1 MKKNFFAERFRFLV
15 NVRDK
20 YNKSLTTI
28 YEMIYSIM
36 YRVNDNYTHG
46 IFTQNKLTNYFNSLE
61 EILNEFKWLSL
72 PLSIKDIRE
81 ISIHK
86 LNKIVTGLNEKIQNI
101 CQDCGASSIDDTFYI
116 ATGNRL
122 DTVMQ
127 GKSEEYNKL
136 LKFFNKMYVPTS
148 YKIYRNSSKES
159 SKDLTVYKGKTNNSD
174 KSPNETDE
182 LSYDYY
188 NIGMLD
194 FPSCK
199 PLIKKNTSMI
209 EHINGARIYIPYDTL
224 VYKKGKTPS
233 ISNNFI
239 VMNGYFLNDSLNLSR
254 VGGTIGRKNK
264 EIIKDLKSININDSF
279 KYGYLEQMSIRDFLV
294 YSNNDIVEKILAAH
308 NKLNKLKEKTIST
321 LVKEFLNKTV
331 EGQRDILTLFLL
343 VKDNIEVQYLA
354 YLMYDMISNESYL
367 LKPQP
372 LAENVYNSLHWSIQ
386 KIFKAAVKSVTQYSK
401 NIIDFSEEDIPY
413 EKRIFL
419 MKVPK
424 SVKVKAMDKYKEISN
439 KGSDSSTKSQQY
451 LDGLLRVPFGNYK
464 KEKILC
470 ELDNFRDNIDNF
482 LMEMKSILKS
492 FPDLETLKL
501 PENGKAMSNDINVFL
516 NKFNSKLETL
526 VTGLVSE
533 EQVNDTEFVKANLST
548 LDKLKVPELKKLVKK
563 VNNLCKNDNSLTIN
577 EKQKKKDLVTSL
589 LDSISVQVNINV
601 KKNIFYT
608 LSQNESLSQ
617 SDNANTLDLLNNK
630 FSTLTEG
637 WNNYNLDAK
646 QYVADV
652 KQTLDNA
659 VYQQNEAKLEIERI
673 VAQWINGDM
682 KGYCFGFEG
691 PPGTGKT
698 SLAKKGIA
706 NVLKDADG
714 NTRPFAFI
722 AVGGSS
728 NASTL
733 EGHSYTYVGSTW
745 GKIVDI
751 LIETK
756 CMNPIIYIDELD
768 KISQTENGREIIGIL
783 THLTDATQNDQFT
796 DKYFAGIDIDLSKVL
811 FIFSYNDFSRI
822 DPILADRIH
831 RIKFRHLSKKDKVHI
846 IENYILPE
854 VLETVGFNTTE
865 VNFTEGTIEYIINTY
880 TYEAGVRKIKEKI
893 FDIVR
898 EINLRCLTKSN
909 LDRPITINTELVQE
923 IFANKP
929 KVTHK
934 VIAPKPH
941 IGLVNG
947 LYATTV
953 GVGGITIIETF
964 KMLADSKFALT
975 LTGQQGDV
983 MKESMTCAKTVAWN
997 LLPDE
1002 YRKKN
1007 IKDCDDNGN
1016 FGIHIHCPEAATPK
1030 DGPSAGAAITLALVS
1045 LLTGIPVNN
1054 KVALTGEI
1062 DLNGS
1067 VHIIGGLDIKIDG
1080 GKQAG
1085 VETILCPKQ
1094 NHDDLEI
1101 IKLEKPE
1108 ILEGIKIVEVETIW
1122 EVLEL
1127 ALMDNDLEFQ
1137 RYIG

>member
-1 MKKNFFAERFRFLV
+1 MKDSFLAERFRFLV
-15 NVRDK
+15 KVRNK
-20 YNKSLTTI
+20 YNQSLNTI

-36 YRVNDNYTHG
+36 YRVNDNYNQG
-46 IFTQNKLTNYFNSLE
+46 IFTQNKLTNYFTSLE
-61 EILNEFKWLSL
+61 EILLEFKSLNL
-72 PLSIKDIRE
+72 PLTISDIKKIG
-81 ISIHK
+81 ILK
-86 LNKIVTGLNEKIQNI
+86 LNKTVTGLNEKIQNI
-101 CQDCGASSIDDTFYI
+101 CQDCGATNIDDTFYI

-122 DTVMQ
+122 DTVMK

-136 LKFFNKMYVPTS
+136 LRFFNKMYVPTS

-159 SKDLTVYKGKTNNSD
+159 SKDLTIYKGKGKD
-174 KSPNETDE
+174 KDDFENDE

-209 EHINGARIYIPYDTL
+209 EHINGARIYIPYDTI
-224 VYKKGKTPS
+224 VYKKGKSPT

-254 VGGTIGRKNK
+254 IGGTIGRKNK
-264 EIIKDLKSININDSF
+264 EIMRDLVSININDSF

-294 YSNNDIVEKILAAH
+294 YSNSDLIDKILVAY

-321 LVKEFLNKTV
+321 LVKEFLNKSI
-331 EGQRDILTLFLL
+331 EGQREILTLFLL

-372 LAENVYNSLHWSIQ
+372 LAESVYNSLHWSVQ
-386 KIFKAAVKSVTQYSK
+386 KIFKTAVKTVTQYSK

-451 LDGLLRVPFGNYK
+451 LDGLLRIPFGNYR
-464 KEKILC
+464 KEKILT
-470 ELDNFRDNIDNF
+470 ELDNFRDDIDNF
-482 LMEMKSILKS
+482 LMEMKSLIKN
-492 FPDLETLKL
+492 FPSLQEAPKL
-501 PENGKAMSNDINVFL
+501 PEKAKSNDINSFIIQ
-516 NKFNSKLETL
+516 FNEKIETL
-526 VTGLVSE
+526 VNQVISDEQINSKEYVKSQLVS
-533 EQVNDTEFVKANLST
+533 
-548 LDKLKVPELKKLVKK
+548 LDKLKVSELKALVKQ
-563 VNNLCKNDNSLTIN
+563 VNDLLKNDVAIN
-577 EKQKKKDLVTSL
+577 EKQKKKDLVNAL
-589 LDSISVQVNINV
+589 L
-601 KKNIFYT
+601 
-608 LSQNESLSQ
+608 ESLY
-617 SDNANTLDLLNNK
+617 NTDHLVLKKTLFYILNRNENLSNGENLNQLDIINNK
-630 FSTLTEG
+630 FQNVIEN
-637 WNNYNLDAK
+637 WNGYNKDTK
-646 QYVADV
+646 KYIADV
-652 KQTLDNA
+652 KQTLNNA

-673 VAQWINGDM
+673 VAQWINGEM

-706 NVLKDADG
+706 HILKDSNG
-714 NTRPFAFI
+714 ETRPFAFI

-783 THLTDATQNDQFT
+783 THLTDSTQNDQFT
-796 DKYFAGIDIDLSKVL
+796 DKYFSGIDIDLSKVL

-854 VLETVGFNTTE
+854 VLDTVGFNNSE
-865 VNFTEGTIEYIINTY
+865 LVFSPGTIEYIINNY
-880 TYEAGVRKIKEKI
+880 TYEAGVRKLKEKI
-893 FDIVR
+893 FDIIR

-909 LDRPITINTELVQE
+909 LKRPITVDTDLVKE
-923 IFANKP
+923 IFSNKP

-934 VIAPKPH
+934 LIAPKPH

-1002 YRKKN
+1002 FRKKN
-1007 IKDCDDNGN
+1007 IKECEDNGN

-1030 DGPSAGAAITLALVS
+1030 DGPSAGAAITLAIVS

-1094 NHDDLEI
+1094 NHNDLEI
-1101 IKLEKPE
+1101 IQLEKPE

-1122 EVLEL
+1122 EVLDL
-1127 ALMDNDLEFQ
+1127 ALMENDLEFQ

>member
-1 MKKNFFAERFRFLV
+1 MKDSFLVERFRFLV
-15 NVRDK
+15 KTRDK
-20 YNKSLTTI
+20 YNQSLTTI
-28 YEMIYSIM
+28 YNMLYSIM
-36 YRVNDNYTHG
+36 FRVNDNYSQG
-46 IFTQNKLTNYFNSLE
+46 IFTQNKLTNYFTSLE
-61 EILNEFKWLSL
+61 EISFEFKSLNL
-72 PLSIKDIRE
+72 PLTVKDITE
-81 ISIHK
+81 ITILK
-86 LNKIVTGLNEKIQNI
+86 LNKIVTRLNEKIQAI
-101 CQDCGASSIDDTFYI
+101 CQECGAKNIDDTFYI

-122 DTVMQ
+122 TTVMN
-127 GKSEEYNKL
+127 GKSEEYTKL
-136 LKFFNKMYVPTS
+136 LLFFNKMYVPTS
-148 YKIYRNSSKES
+148 YKIYRNSNKEN
-159 SKDLTVYKGKTNNSD
+159 SKDLTLYKNNPSD
-174 KSPNETDE
+174 EPDE

-209 EHINGARIYIPYDTL
+209 EHINGARIYIPYDTI
-224 VYKKGKTPS
+224 VYKKNKNPS
-233 ISNNFI
+233 ISNNFL
-239 VMNGYFLNDSLNLSR
+239 VMNGYFINDSLNLSR
-254 VGGTIGRKNK
+254 IGGTIGRKNR
-264 EIIKDLKSININDSF
+264 EIIKDLVSININNSF
-279 KYGYLEQMSIRDFLV
+279 KYGYLDQMSIRDFLV
-294 YSNNDIVEKILAAH
+294 YSNNDIIEKILVAH

-321 LVKEFLNKTV
+321 LVKEFLNKSI
-331 EGQRDILTLFLL
+331 EGQREILTLFLL

-372 LAENVYNSLHWSIQ
+372 LAENVYNSLHWTIQ
-386 KIFKAAVKSVTQYSK
+386 KIFKTAVKSVTQYSK
-401 NIIDFSEEDIPY
+401 HIIDFSEEDIPY

-451 LDGLLRVPFGNYK
+451 LDGLLRIPFGNYR
-464 KEKILC
+464 KEKILMD
-470 ELDNFRDNIDNF
+470 LDNFKEEVSNF
-482 LMEMKSILKS
+482 LMEMKSLLKN
-492 FPDLETLKL
+492 FPDLDNIKLTDDLK
-501 PENGKAMSNDINVFL
+501 SNDINNFL
-516 NKFNSKLETL
+516 LDFNKTLETL
-526 VTGLVSE
+526 INSKISD
-533 EQVNDTEFVKANLST
+533 EQINDPDYVKSQLSF
-548 LDKLKVPELKKLVKK
+548 LDKIKVPELKMKVKLV
-563 VNNLCKNDNSLTIN
+563 NNILKEHNSPIN
-577 EKQKKKDLVTSL
+577 EKQKKKDLINSL
-589 LDSISVQVNINV
+589 LNSILNTQ
-601 KKNIFYT
+601 
-608 LSQNESLSQ
+608 SLSLKKCIYYNITGDQ
-617 SDNANTLDLLNNK
+617 NFTDVEVSNSLDIINTK
-630 FSTLTEG
+630 FITLTDN
-637 WNNYNLDAK
+637 WNTYNLDIK
-646 QYVADV
+646 SYITDV
-652 KQTLDNA
+652 KKTLDSA

-706 NVLKDADG
+706 NILKDSDG

-783 THLTDATQNDQFT
+783 THLTDSSQNDQFT

-846 IENYILPE
+846 IDNYILPE
-854 VLETVGFNTTE
+854 VLETVGFNKDE
-865 VNFTEGTIEYIINTY
+865 VKFNKGTIEYIINNY
-880 TYEAGVRKIKEKI
+880 TYEAGVRKLKEKI
-893 FDIVR
+893 FDIIR
-898 EINLRCLTKSN
+898 EINLRCITKSN
-909 LDRPITINTELVQE
+909 LERPIIISTEIVKE
-923 IFANKP
+923 IFSNKP

-934 VIAPKPH
+934 LIAPKPH

-953 GVGGITIIETF
+953 GIGGITIIETF

-997 LLPDE
+997 LLPED
-1002 YRKKN
+1002 YKKKA
-1007 IKDCDDNGN
+1007 IKECEDNGN

-1067 VHIIGGLDIKIDG
+1067 VHMIGGLDIKIDG

-1094 NHDDLEI
+1094 NHNDLEI
-1101 IKLEKPE
+1101 IQLEKPE
-1108 ILEGIKIVEVETIW
+1108 ILEGIKIIEVETIW
-1122 EVLEL
+1122 EVLNH
-1127 ALMDNDLEFQ
+1127 ALMDNDLKFQ
-1137 RYIG
+1137 KYIG

>member
-1 MKKNFFAERFRFLV
+1 MKDSFLVERFRFLV
-15 NVRDK
+15 KVRNK
-20 YNKSLTTI
+20 YNQSLNTI

-36 YRVNDNYTHG
+36 YRVNDNYNQG
-46 IFTQNKLTNYFNSLE
+46 IFTQNKLTNYFTSLE
-61 EILNEFKWLSL
+61 EILLEFKSLNL
-72 PLSIKDIRE
+72 PLTISDIKKIG
-81 ISIHK
+81 ILK

-101 CQDCGASSIDDTFYI
+101 CQDCGATNIDDTFYI

-122 DTVMQ
+122 DTVMK

-136 LKFFNKMYVPTS
+136 LRFFNKMYVPTS

-159 SKDLTVYKGKTNNSD
+159 SKDLTIYKGKGKD
-174 KSPNETDE
+174 KDDFEHDE
-182 LSYDYY
+182 MSYDYY

-209 EHINGARIYIPYDTL
+209 EHINGARIYIPYDTI
-224 VYKKGKTPS
+224 VYKKGKSPS

-254 VGGTIGRKNK
+254 IGGTIGRKNK
-264 EIIKDLKSININDSF
+264 EIIRDLVSININDSF

-294 YSNNDIVEKILAAH
+294 YSNSDLIDKILVAY

-321 LVKEFLNKTV
+321 LVKEFLNKSI
-331 EGQRDILTLFLL
+331 EGQREVLTLFLL

-372 LAENVYNSLHWSIQ
+372 LAESVYNSLHWSVQ
-386 KIFKAAVKSVTQYSK
+386 KIFKTAVKTVTHYSK

-451 LDGLLRVPFGNYK
+451 LDGLLRIPFGNYK
-464 KEKILC
+464 KEKILT
-470 ELDNFRDNIDNF
+470 ELDNFRDDIDNF
-482 LMEMKSILKS
+482 LMEMKSLIKN
-492 FPDLETLKL
+492 FPSLQEAPKL
-501 PENGKAMSNDINVFL
+501 PEKAKSNDINSFIIQ
-516 NKFNSKLETL
+516 FNEKIETL
-526 VTGLVSE
+526 VNQVISDEQINSKEYVKSQLVS
-533 EQVNDTEFVKANLST
+533 
-548 LDKLKVPELKKLVKK
+548 LDKLKVSELKTLVKQ
-563 VNNLCKNDNSLTIN
+563 VNDLLKNDVAIN
-577 EKQKKKDLVTSL
+577 EKQKKKDLLNALLESL
-589 LDSISVQVNINV
+589 YNTDHLML
-601 KKNIFYT
+601 KKTIFYILNRNEN
-608 LSQNESLSQ
+608 LSNGENLNQ
-617 SDNANTLDLLNNK
+617 LDIINNK
-630 FSTLTEG
+630 FQNVIEN
-637 WNNYNLDAK
+637 WNYYNKDTK
-646 QYVADV
+646 KYIADV
-652 KQTLDNA
+652 KQTLNNA

-673 VAQWINGDM
+673 VAQWINGEM

-706 NVLKDADG
+706 NILKDSDG
-714 NTRPFAFI
+714 ETRPFAFI

-783 THLTDATQNDQFT
+783 THLTDSTQNDQFT
-796 DKYFAGIDIDLSKVL
+796 DKYFSGIDIDLSKVL

-854 VLETVGFNTTE
+854 VLDTVGFNDNE
-865 VNFTEGTIEYIINTY
+865 LVFSQDTIEYIINNY
-880 TYEAGVRKIKEKI
+880 TYEAGVRKLKEKI
-893 FDIVR
+893 FDIIR

-909 LDRPITINTELVQE
+909 LQRPITVSTELVKE
-923 IFANKP
+923 IFSNKP
-929 KVTHK
+929 RVTHK
-934 VIAPKPH
+934 LIAPKPH

-1002 YRKKN
+1002 YRKKS
-1007 IKDCDDNGN
+1007 IKDCEDNGN

-1030 DGPSAGAAITLALVS
+1030 DGPSAGAAITLAIVS

-1094 NHDDLEI
+1094 NHNDLEI
-1101 IKLEKPE
+1101 IQLEKPE

-1122 EVLEL
+1122 EVLDL
-1127 ALMDNDLEFQ
+1127 ALMENDLEFQ

>member
-1 MKKNFFAERFRFLV
+1 MKENFLIERFRFLLHI
-15 NVRDK
+15 RDK
-20 YNKSLTTI
+20 YNQSLNTI
-28 YEMIYSIM
+28 YNMIYSIM
-36 YRVNDNYTHG
+36 FRVNESYNQG
-46 IFTQNKLTNYFNSLE
+46 IFNQNKLTNYFTQLE
-61 EILNEFKWLSL
+61 EISNEFKSL
-72 PLSIKDIRE
+72 NMPLSIKDIKE
-81 ISIHK
+81 ILISN
-86 LNKIVTGLNEKIQNI
+86 LNKIVTRLNEKLQNI
-101 CQDCGASSIDDTFYI
+101 CQECGAKSIDDTFYI

-122 DTVMQ
+122 STVMS
-127 GKSEEYNKL
+127 GKSDEYSKL
-136 LKFFNKMYVPTS
+136 LKFFNKMYSPNS
-148 YKIYRNSSKES
+148 YKIYRNSSKEN
-159 SKDLTVYKGKTNNSD
+159 SKDVTIYNKKN
-174 KSPNETDE
+174 DE
-182 LSYDYY
+182 PDEMSYDYY

-199 PLIKKNTSMI
+199 PLIKKNTSMV
-209 EHINGARIYIPYDTL
+209 EHINGARIYIPYNTV
-224 VYKKGKTPS
+224 VYDSKKSTKV
-233 ISNNFI
+233 ISNNFL
-239 VMNGYFLNDSLNLSR
+239 VMNGYFVTDSLNLSR
-254 VGGTIGRKNK
+254 IGGTIGRKNR
-264 EIIKDLKSININDSF
+264 EIIKELQSVNISKSF
-279 KYGYLEQMSIRDFLV
+279 KMGYLEQMSIRDFLV
-294 YSNNDIVEKILAAH
+294 YSNSDIIEKILVAY
-308 NKLNKLKEKTIST
+308 NKLNKLKEKTISA
-321 LVKEFLNKTV
+321 LVKDFLNKSI
-331 EGQRDILTLFLL
+331 EGQREILTLFLL

-372 LAENVYNSLHWSIQ
+372 LAESVYNSLHWTIQ
-386 KIFKAAVKSVTQYSK
+386 KIFKTAIKSVTQYSK

-424 SVKVKAMDKYKEISN
+424 SVKIKAMDKYKEISN

-451 LDGLLRVPFGNYK
+451 LDGLLRIPFGNYK
-464 KEKILC
+464 KERILT
-470 ELDNFRDNIDNF
+470 ELDNFKESIKNF
-482 LMEMKSILKS
+482 SIEMKSIIKGFQNLS
-492 FPDLETLKL
+492 VISLPDDAK
-501 PENGKAMSNDINVFL
+501 SNDIDIFISTFKERLNENTSNIITEEHVQESEFIENKLVFL
-516 NKFNSKLETL
+516 E
-526 VTGLVSE
+526 
-533 EQVNDTEFVKANLST
+533 
-548 LDKLKVPELKKLVKK
+548 KLKVVNLKEIVKRVNILVGTQ
-563 VNNLCKNDNSLTIN
+563 VIN
-577 EKQKKKDLVTSL
+577 EKQKKKDLISSL
-589 LDSISVQVNINV
+589 KLLVNNSTNNSIKKELLNTILNPNYSKEKTKNLDVIINKFTALRENWNEYHENSRNYVVDV
-601 KKNIFYT
+601 KK
-608 LSQNESLSQ
+608 
-617 SDNANTLDLLNNK
+617 
-630 FSTLTEG
+630 
-637 WNNYNLDAK
+637 
-646 QYVADV
+646 
-652 KQTLDNA
+652 TLDNA

-673 VAQWINGDM
+673 VAQWINGEM

-706 NVLKDADG
+706 KILKDSDE

-783 THLTDATQNDQFT
+783 THLTDSTQNDQFT

-831 RIKFRHLSKKDKVHI
+831 RVKFRHLSKKDKVHI

-854 VLETVGFNTTE
+854 VLETVGFNKHE
-865 VNFTEGTIEYIINTY
+865 VSFSTGTIEFIINNY
-880 TYEAGVRKIKEKI
+880 TYEAGVRKLKEKI
-893 FDIVR
+893 FDIIR
-898 EINLRCLTKSN
+898 EINLRCITKSN
-909 LDRPITINTELVQE
+909 LERPITISTELVKE

-929 KVTHK
+929 MVTNK
-934 VIAPKPH
+934 LIAPKPH

-953 GVGGITIIETF
+953 GIGGITIIETF
-964 KMLADSKFALT
+964 KMLADSKLSLT

-983 MKESMTCAKTVAWN
+983 MKESMTCAKTIAWN

-1002 YRKKN
+1002 YRKKS
-1007 IKDCDDNGN
+1007 IKECEENCN

-1030 DGPSAGAAITLALVS
+1030 DGPSAGAAITLAIVS
-1045 LLTGIPVNN
+1045 LLTDIPVNN

-1067 VHIIGGLDIKIDG
+1067 VHMIGGLDIKIDG

-1094 NHDDLEI
+1094 NHNDLEI

-1108 ILEGIKIVEVETIW
+1108 ILEDIKIIEVETIW
-1122 EVLEL
+1122 EVLEY
-1127 ALMDNDLEFQ
+1127 ALMENNLEFQ
-1137 RYIG
+1137 KYIG

>member
-1 MKKNFFAERFRFLV
+1 MEKSFLVERFRFLIHI
-15 NVRDK
+15 RDK

-28 YEMIYSIM
+28 YNMIYSIM
-36 YRVNDNYTHG
+36 FRVNDNYNQG
-46 IFTQNKLTNYFNSLE
+46 IFTQNKLTNYFTSLE
-61 EILNEFKWLSL
+61 EISSEFKSLNL
-72 PLSIKDIRE
+72 PLSIKE
-81 ISIHK
+81 IQNIK
-86 LNKIVTGLNEKIQNI
+86 INQLNKIVTSLNEKVQSI
-101 CQDCGASSIDDTFYI
+101 CQECGSKNIDDTFYI

-122 DTVMQ
+122 STVME
-127 GKSEEYNKL
+127 GKSDEYKKL
-136 LKFFNKMYVPTS
+136 LLFFNKMYVPTS
-148 YKIYRNSSKES
+148 YKIYRNSNKEN
-159 SKDLTVYKGKTNNSD
+159 SKDLTVYNKKLEDDSD
-174 KSPNETDE
+174 EM
-182 LSYDYY
+182 SYDYY
-188 NIGMLD
+188 NIGVLD

-224 VYKKGKTPS
+224 VYSKKEGTTQV
-233 ISNNFI
+233 SNNFL

-254 VGGTIGRKNK
+254 IGGTIGRKNL
-264 EIIKDLKSININDSF
+264 EIKRELTSVNINDSF

-294 YSNNDIVEKILAAH
+294 YSNNDIIEKILTAY

-321 LVKEFLNKTV
+321 LVKEFLNKSI
-331 EGQRDILTLFLL
+331 EGQREILTLFLL
-343 VKDNIEVQYLA
+343 VRDNIEVQYLA

-386 KIFKAAVKSVTQYSK
+386 KVFKTAVKSVTNYSK
-401 NIIDFSEEDIPY
+401 HIIDFSEEDIPY

-424 SVKVKAMDKYKEISN
+424 SVKIKAMDKYKEISN

-451 LDGLLRVPFGNYK
+451 LDGLLRIPFGNYK
-464 KEKILC
+464 KEKILT
-470 ELDNFRDNIDNF
+470 ELDNFKEEISNF
-482 LMEMKSILKS
+482 IIEMKGLFKYFPELQVFKLK
-492 FPDLETLKL
+492 
-501 PENGKAMSNDINVFL
+501 ENSKSNDINLLLTEFDKTLKNIIKGKVSDKQIKDK
-516 NKFNSKLETL
+516 KFVTDKLTKPLET
-526 VTGLVSE
+526 
-533 EQVNDTEFVKANLST
+533 
-548 LDKLKVPELKKLVKK
+548 LKVPELRNRVKKLNKILK
-563 VNNLCKNDNSLTIN
+563 ENKYFIS
-577 EKQKKKDLVTSL
+577 EKQKKKDLVN
-589 LDSISVQVNINV
+589 SIGETINKTKNLELKKQLFYKASGNENLSDVDVVNAMDVISDKFTQVSSNWNSYNSDIKQYIENV
-601 KKNIFYT
+601 KET
-608 LSQNESLSQ
+608 LNS
-617 SDNANTLDLLNNK
+617 
-630 FSTLTEG
+630 
-637 WNNYNLDAK
+637 
-646 QYVADV
+646 
-652 KQTLDNA
+652 A

-698 SLAKKGIA
+698 SLAKKGISKI
-706 NVLKDADG
+706 LKDADG

-783 THLTDATQNDQFT
+783 THLTDSTQNDQFT

-831 RIKFRHLSKKDKVHI
+831 RVKFRHLSKKDKVHI

-854 VLETVGFNTTE
+854 VLETVGFAQDE
-865 VNFTEGTIEYIINTY
+865 VVFKDDTIEYIISNY
-880 TYEAGVRKIKEKI
+880 TYEAGVRKLKEKI

-898 EINLRCLTKSN
+898 EMNLKCLTRGN
-909 LDRPITINTELVQE
+909 LERPIVITEETVQE
-923 IFANKP
+923 IFSNKP

-934 VIAPKPH
+934 LIAPKPH
-941 IGLVNG
+941 VGLVNG

-964 KMLADSKFALT
+964 KMLADSKFSLT

-1002 YRKKN
+1002 YRKKCL
-1007 IKDCDDNGN
+1007 KDCEDNGN

-1108 ILEGIKIVEVETIW
+1108 ILENIKIVEVETIW

-1127 ALMDNDLEFQ
+1127 ALMDNDLKFQ
-1137 RYIG
+1137 RYID

>member
-1 MKKNFFAERFRFLV
+1 MKDSFLAERFRFLV
-15 NVRDK
+15 KVRNK
-20 YNKSLTTI
+20 YNQSLNTI

-36 YRVNDNYTHG
+36 YRVNDNYNQG
-46 IFTQNKLTNYFNSLE
+46 IFTQNKLTNYFTSLE
-61 EILNEFKWLSL
+61 EILLEFKSLNL
-72 PLSIKDIRE
+72 PLTISDIKKIG
-81 ISIHK
+81 ILK
-86 LNKIVTGLNEKIQNI
+86 LNKTVTALNEKIQNI
-101 CQDCGASSIDDTFYI
+101 CQDCGATNIDDTFYI

-122 DTVMQ
+122 DTVMK

-136 LKFFNKMYVPTS
+136 LRFFNKMYVPTS

-159 SKDLTVYKGKTNNSD
+159 SKDLTIYKGKGKD
-174 KSPNETDE
+174 KDDFENDE

-209 EHINGARIYIPYDTL
+209 EHINGARIYIPYDTI
-224 VYKKGKTPS
+224 VYKKGKSPT

-254 VGGTIGRKNK
+254 IGGTIGRKNK
-264 EIIKDLKSININDSF
+264 EIMRDLVSININDSF

-294 YSNNDIVEKILAAH
+294 YSNSDLIDKILVAY

-321 LVKEFLNKTV
+321 LVKEFLNKSI
-331 EGQRDILTLFLL
+331 EGQREILTLFLL

-372 LAENVYNSLHWSIQ
+372 LAESVYNSLHWSVQ
-386 KIFKAAVKSVTQYSK
+386 KIFKTAVKTVTQYSK

-451 LDGLLRVPFGNYK
+451 LDGLLRIPFGNYR
-464 KEKILC
+464 KEKILT
-470 ELDNFRDNIDNF
+470 ELDNFRDDIDNF
-482 LMEMKSILKS
+482 LMEMKSLIKN
-492 FPDLETLKL
+492 FPSLQEAPKL
-501 PENGKAMSNDINVFL
+501 PEKAKSNDINSFIIQ
-516 NKFNSKLETL
+516 FNEKIETL
-526 VTGLVSE
+526 VNQVISDEQINSKEYVKSQLVS
-533 EQVNDTEFVKANLST
+533 
-548 LDKLKVPELKKLVKK
+548 LDKLKVSELKALVKQ
-563 VNNLCKNDNSLTIN
+563 VNDLLKNDVAIN
-577 EKQKKKDLVTSL
+577 EKQKKKDLVNAL
-589 LDSISVQVNINV
+589 L
-601 KKNIFYT
+601 
-608 LSQNESLSQ
+608 ESLY
-617 SDNANTLDLLNNK
+617 NTDHLVLKKTLFYILNRNENLSNGENLNQLDIINNK
-630 FSTLTEG
+630 FQNVIEN
-637 WNNYNLDAK
+637 WNGYNKDTK
-646 QYVADV
+646 KYIADV
-652 KQTLDNA
+652 KQTLNNA

-673 VAQWINGDM
+673 VAQWINGEM

-706 NVLKDADG
+706 HILKDSNG
-714 NTRPFAFI
+714 ETRPFAFI

-783 THLTDATQNDQFT
+783 THLTDSTQNDQFT
-796 DKYFAGIDIDLSKVL
+796 DKYFSGIDIDLSKVL

-854 VLETVGFNTTE
+854 VLDTVGFNNSE
-865 VNFTEGTIEYIINTY
+865 LVFSPGTIEYIINNY
-880 TYEAGVRKIKEKI
+880 TYEAGVRKLKEKI
-893 FDIVR
+893 FDIIR

-909 LDRPITINTELVQE
+909 LKRPITVDTDLVKE
-923 IFANKP
+923 IFSNKP

-934 VIAPKPH
+934 LIAPKPH

-1002 YRKKN
+1002 FRKKN
-1007 IKDCDDNGN
+1007 IKECEDNGN

-1030 DGPSAGAAITLALVS
+1030 DGPSAGAAITLAIVS

-1094 NHDDLEI
+1094 NHNDLEI
-1101 IKLEKPE
+1101 IQLEKPE

-1122 EVLEL
+1122 EVLDL
-1127 ALMDNDLEFQ
+1127 ALMENDLEFQ

>member
-1 MKKNFFAERFRFLV
+1 MKDSFLVERFRFLV
-15 NVRDK
+15 KVRNK
-20 YNKSLTTI
+20 YNQSLNTI

-36 YRVNDNYTHG
+36 YRVNDNYNQG
-46 IFTQNKLTNYFNSLE
+46 IFTQNKLTNYFTSLE
-61 EILNEFKWLSL
+61 EILLEFKSLNL
-72 PLSIKDIRE
+72 PLTISDIKKIG
-81 ISIHK
+81 ILK

-101 CQDCGASSIDDTFYI
+101 CQDCGATNIDDTFYI

-122 DTVMQ
+122 DTVMK

-136 LKFFNKMYVPTS
+136 LRFFNKMYVPTS

-159 SKDLTVYKGKTNNSD
+159 SKDLTIYKGKGKD
-174 KSPNETDE
+174 KDDFEHDE
-182 LSYDYY
+182 MSYDYY

-209 EHINGARIYIPYDTL
+209 EHINGARIYIPYDTI
-224 VYKKGKTPS
+224 VYKKGKSPS

-254 VGGTIGRKNK
+254 IGGTIGRKNK
-264 EIIKDLKSININDSF
+264 EIIRDLVSININDSF

-294 YSNNDIVEKILAAH
+294 YSNSDLIDKILVAY

-321 LVKEFLNKTV
+321 LVKEFLNKSI
-331 EGQRDILTLFLL
+331 EGQREVLTLFLL

-372 LAENVYNSLHWSIQ
+372 LAESVYNSLHWSVQ
-386 KIFKAAVKSVTQYSK
+386 KIFKTAVKTVTQYSK

-451 LDGLLRVPFGNYK
+451 LDGLLRIPFGNYK
-464 KEKILC
+464 KEKILT
-470 ELDNFRDNIDNF
+470 ELDNFRDDIDNF
-482 LMEMKSILKS
+482 LMEMKSLIKN
-492 FPDLETLKL
+492 FPSLQEAPKL
-501 PENGKAMSNDINVFL
+501 PEKAKSNDINSFIIQ
-516 NKFNSKLETL
+516 FNEKIETL
-526 VTGLVSE
+526 VNQVISDEQINSKEYVKSQLVS
-533 EQVNDTEFVKANLST
+533 
-548 LDKLKVPELKKLVKK
+548 LDKLKVSELKTLVKQ
-563 VNNLCKNDNSLTIN
+563 VNDLLKNDVAIN
-577 EKQKKKDLVTSL
+577 EKQKKKDLLNALLESL
-589 LDSISVQVNINV
+589 YNTDHLML
-601 KKNIFYT
+601 KKTIFYILNRNEN
-608 LSQNESLSQ
+608 LSNGENLNQ
-617 SDNANTLDLLNNK
+617 LDIINNK
-630 FSTLTEG
+630 FQNVIEN
-637 WNNYNLDAK
+637 WNYYNKDTK
-646 QYVADV
+646 KYIADV
-652 KQTLDNA
+652 KQTLNNA

-673 VAQWINGDM
+673 VAQWINGEM

-706 NVLKDADG
+706 NILKDSDG
-714 NTRPFAFI
+714 ETRPFAFI

-783 THLTDATQNDQFT
+783 THLTDSTQNDQFT
-796 DKYFAGIDIDLSKVL
+796 DKYFSGIDIDLSKVL

-854 VLETVGFNTTE
+854 VLDTVGFNDNE
-865 VNFTEGTIEYIINTY
+865 LVFSQDTIEYIINNY
-880 TYEAGVRKIKEKI
+880 TYEAGVRKLKEKI
-893 FDIVR
+893 FDIIR

-909 LDRPITINTELVQE
+909 LQRPITVSTELVKE
-923 IFANKP
+923 IFSNKP
-929 KVTHK
+929 RVTHK
-934 VIAPKPH
+934 LIAPKPH

-964 KMLADSKFALT
+964 KMLADSKLALT

-1002 YRKKN
+1002 YRKKS
-1007 IKDCDDNGN
+1007 IKDCEDNGN

-1030 DGPSAGAAITLALVS
+1030 DGPSAGAAITLAIVS

-1094 NHDDLEI
+1094 NHNDLEI
-1101 IKLEKPE
+1101 IQLEKPE

-1122 EVLEL
+1122 EVLDL
-1127 ALMDNDLEFQ
+1127 ALMENDLEFQ

>member
-1 MKKNFFAERFRFLV
+1 MKDFFLIERFRFLIHTK
-15 NVRDK
+15 DK
-20 YNKSLTTI
+20 YNQSLTTI
-28 YEMIYSIM
+28 YNMIYSIM
-36 YRVNDNYTHG
+36 FRVNESYNQG
-46 IFTQNKLTNYFNSLE
+46 IFSQNKLTHYLTSLE
-61 EILNEFKWLSL
+61 EISDEFKSLNL
-72 PLSIKDIRE
+72 PLSVKDIRD
-81 ISIHK
+81 ITIFR
-86 LNKIVTGLNEKIQNI
+86 LNKLVTRLNEKIQSI
-101 CQDCGASSIDDTFYI
+101 SQDCGATNIDDTFYI

-122 DTVMQ
+122 STVMN
-127 GKSEEYNKL
+127 GKSDEYSKL
-136 LKFFNKMYVPTS
+136 LLFFNKMYVPTS

-159 SKDLTVYKGKTNNSD
+159 SKDLTIYNN
-174 KSPNETDE
+174 KNFDE
-182 LSYDYY
+182 NDEMSYDYY

-209 EHINGARIYIPYDTL
+209 EHINGARIYIPYNTVVFD
-224 VYKKGKTPS
+224 KKSSTPV
-233 ISNNFI
+233 ISNNFL
-239 VMNGYFLNDSLNLSR
+239 VMNGYFIIDSLNLSR
-254 VGGTIGRKNK
+254 IGGTIGRKNIEIVK
-264 EIIKDLKSININDSF
+264 ELEAVNISDTF
-279 KYGYLEQMSIRDFLV
+279 KNGFLEQMSIRDFLV
-294 YSNNDIVEKILAAH
+294 YSNNDIIDKILVAY
-308 NKLNKLKEKTIST
+308 NKLNKLKEKTISA
-321 LVKEFLNKTV
+321 LVKEFLNKSV
-331 EGQRDILTLFLL
+331 EGQREILTLFLL

-386 KIFKAAVKSVTQYSK
+386 KIFKTAIKSVTQYSK
-401 NIIDFSEEDIPY
+401 HIIDFSEEDIPY

-424 SVKVKAMDKYKEISN
+424 SVKIKAMDKYKEISN

-451 LDGLLRVPFGNYK
+451 LDGLLRIPFGNYK
-464 KEKILC
+464 KEKILT
-470 ELDNFRDNIDNF
+470 ELDNFKETINNF
-482 LMEMKSILKS
+482 LIEMKSLVKNFS
-492 FPDLETLKL
+492 NLEALEFSTEPK
-501 PENGKAMSNDINVFL
+501 SNDID
-516 NKFNSKLETL
+516 KFIMAFKERLDVHLKFIISDSELDDPDFIEKKL
-526 VTGLVSE
+526 S
-533 EQVNDTEFVKANLST
+533 NLE
-548 LDKLKVPELKKLVKK
+548 KLKVSELKERVKIINNIFGQTT
-563 VNNLCKNDNSLTIN
+563 VND
-577 EKQKKKDLVTSL
+577 KQKKKNLIEALFTLVKNIPPNNTKRDVVYTLANNDTLYNKDNLHILDTISNKFNNIENNWKKYNENTRDYVANVKST
-589 LDSISVQVNINV
+589 LDS
-601 KKNIFYT
+601 
-608 LSQNESLSQ
+608 
-617 SDNANTLDLLNNK
+617 
-630 FSTLTEG
+630 
-637 WNNYNLDAK
+637 
-646 QYVADV
+646 
-652 KQTLDNA
+652 A

-706 NVLKDADG
+706 KVLKDTDG

-722 AVGGSS
+722 AIGGSS

-783 THLTDATQNDQFT
+783 THLTDSTQNDQFT

-831 RIKFRHLSKKDKVHI
+831 RVKFRHLSKKDKVHI

-854 VLETVGFNTTE
+854 VLETVGFNKSE
-865 VNFTEGTIEYIINTY
+865 VVFSEGTIEYIINNY
-880 TYEAGVRKIKEKI
+880 TYEAGVRKVKEKI
-893 FDIVR
+893 FDIIR
-898 EINLRCLTKSN
+898 EINLRCITKTN
-909 LDRPITINTELVQE
+909 LERPINITTEIVKE
-923 IFANKP
+923 IFSNKP
-929 KVTHK
+929 MVTHK
-934 VIAPKPH
+934 LIAPKPH

-953 GVGGITIIETF
+953 GIGGITIIETF

-983 MKESMTCAKTVAWN
+983 MKESMMCAKTIAWN
-997 LLPDE
+997 LLPDKF
-1002 YRKKN
+1002 KKKS
-1007 IKDCDDNGN
+1007 IKECEDKGN

-1030 DGPSAGAAITLALVS
+1030 DGPSAGAAITLAIVS
-1045 LLTGIPVNN
+1045 LLTGVPVNN

-1067 VHIIGGLDIKIDG
+1067 VHMIGGLDIKIDG

-1094 NHDDLEI
+1094 NHNDLEI

-1108 ILEGIKIVEVETIW
+1108 ILEGIKIIEVETIW
-1122 EVLEL
+1122 EVLEY
-1127 ALMDNDLEFQ
+1127 ALMENKLKFQ
-1137 RYIG
+1137 KYIG